1 MLAVEIVLILI
12 GVAFLLGSH
21 FVEEKF
27 SEKDLQ
33 EISKMSE
40 AQLSVI
46 VDKQL
51 KSARVQV
58 ELLKE
63 GLKKKRIKKS
73 WQLVNILI
81 QSWKQ

>member
-58 ELLKE
+58 EDAVE
-63 GLKKKRIKKS
+63 
-73 WQLVNILI
+73 
-81 QSWKQ
+81 